1 MYTIVGGFAGMAIAV
16 AILWVLYEIQWRSEF
31 REGMPPDMHW
41 YLARWVALLI
51 AASGISYGLFSYF

>member
-16 AILWVLYEIQWRSEF
+16 AILWVLYEIQWRREF
-31 REGMPPDMHW
+31 REGMPSDMHW

-51 AASGISYGLFSYF
+51 AAAGISYGLFSYF